1 MRHDASRPSSGWRS
15 WSTHAAPNTGCPAKS
30 SSSSI
35 VKRRASVTVAPLV
48 PRRKID
54 SNCRISCV
62 MRCMAPVGRPSASRK
77 TVKPLPEKGTRL
89 KTSTCRYA
97 KCVGD
102 VVGAML
108 LSIAVYTLIA
118 CPDATPAAA
127 QSDFALLPDVPLAH
141 ALDGGT
147 QARHDLRRAGG
158 HRLRERQ
165 LQIQAT
171 QELLHIQPSDQTLAV
186 EECLRS
192 GPLLGWLCQPRD
204 PGADEWRRDEV
215 ALQHRDYRSGQ
226 TLILLQ
232 SKRVR
237 CRCDHLD

>member
-62 MRCMAPVGRPSASRK
+62 MRCMALVGRPSASRK
-77 TVKPLPEKGTRL
+77 TVKPLPEKGTWL

-97 KCVGD
+97 KCVGG
-102 VVGAML
+102 VVGAMP
-108 LSIAVYTLIA
+108 LSIAVSTLMS
-118 CPDATPAAA
+118 CPDATLTAA
-127 QSDFALLPDVPLAH
+127 QGDFALLPDVPLAH
-141 ALDGGT
+141 GLDGGT

-165 LQIQAT
+165 LQVQAA
-171 QELLHIQPSDQTLAV
+171 QELLHIHPRDQTLAD
-186 EECLRS
+186 EERVCPGLLLRWLYQPA
-192 GPLLGWLCQPRD
+192 GP
-204 PGADEWRRDEV
+204 V
-215 ALQHRDYRSGQ
+215 
-226 TLILLQ
+226 
-232 SKRVR
+232 
-237 CRCDHLD
+237 